1 MFSHEDALFLGLR
14 AAFRPRGGA
23 GGERRRGGACGA
35 GVVSPACPPD
45 SSRHA
50 EDVTGEKTPFRL
62 ERDGETPRDERD
74 KKRARRKSVLSPG
87 RTGRSPGNGPGR
99 ATCRNADAPPVRR
112 WRSASWPCPAAGEL
126 ILSGCGKGTI
136 RKVQKFAGTSLHGR
150 RAAAGTGVLQPA
162 PPSAHA
168 EGPLTSREGGF
179 GTPGWP
185 SAKVESW
192 GTHAN
197 EEGAGLGL
205 ETRTTTQRQ
214 REMSQLHFK
223 RFTFEC

>member
-1 MFSHEDALFLGLR
+1 MRSGRREPCLPPGQQ
-14 AAFRPRGGA
+14 PPC
-23 GGERRRGGACGA
+23 RRRDGRKDPVPPGA
-35 GVVSPACPPD
+35 
-45 SSRHA
+45 R
-50 EDVTGEKTPFRL
+50 R
-62 ERDGETPRDERD
+62 ETPRDERD

-214 REMSQLHFK
+214 REVSQLHFK

>member
-1 MFSHEDALFLGLR
+1 MDGGRQLEQGFCS
-14 AAFRPRGGA
+14 PR
-23 GGERRRGGACGA
+23 
-35 GVVSPACPPD
+35 
-45 SSRHA
+45 
-50 EDVTGEKTPFRL
+50 
-62 ERDGETPRDERD
+62 
-74 KKRARRKSVLSPG
+74 
-87 RTGRSPGNGPGR
+87 
-99 ATCRNADAPPVRR
+99 
-112 WRSASWPCPAAGEL
+112 
-126 ILSGCGKGTI
+126 
-136 RKVQKFAGTSLHGR
+136 
-150 RAAAGTGVLQPA
+150 

-168 EGPLTSREGGF
+168 EGPLTSQEGGF

>member
-23 GGERRRGGACGA
+23 GGERRRGGACRA

-99 ATCRNADAPPVRR
+99 ATCRNADAPPV
-112 WRSASWPCPAAGEL
+112 SSPNAVLAKCQLALPC
-126 ILSGCGKGTI
+126 
-136 RKVQKFAGTSLHGR
+136 GR
-150 RAAAGTGVLQPA
+150 RAYSQWVWKRNNKKSPEIRRHEPPWTAGGSWNRGSTARAPVSARRGASHVAGRRLWHTGLAV
-162 PPSAHA
+162 
-168 EGPLTSREGGF
+168 GKSR
-179 GTPGWP
+179 
-185 SAKVESW
+185 K
-192 GTHAN
+192 
-197 EEGAGLGL
+197 LGH
-205 ETRTTTQRQ
+205 TRQ
-214 REMSQLHFK
+214 RRRRWPRS
-223 RFTFEC
+223 

>member
-23 GGERRRGGACGA
+23 GGERRGGGACGA

-99 ATCRNADAPPVRR
+99 ATCRNADAPQ
-112 WRSASWPCPAAGEL
+112 CGAGE
-126 ILSGCGKGTI
+126 
-136 RKVQKFAGTSLHGR
+136 VPAGPALRQASLFSV
-150 RAAAGTGVLQPA
+150 GVEKEQ
-162 PPSAHA
+162 
-168 EGPLTSREGGF
+168 
-179 GTPGWP
+179 
-185 SAKVESW
+185 
-192 GTHAN
+192 
-197 EEGAGLGL
+197 
-205 ETRTTTQRQ
+205 
-214 REMSQLHFK
+214 
-223 RFTFEC
+223 